1 MALTKVTSAVIKDAT
16 ITDAD
21 IGSTLTTA
29 ITGSFTSVS
38 SSIATRFDS
47 RESDMTLA
55 TASIA
60 AITSSISRLDDTES
74 NMTLATASI
83 AAITASISRLDTEAE
98 TNESNMTLATA
109 SIAAI
114 TASLGQP
121 VNTDSDVTFGTV
133 SSGDITST
141 GTITAVEVHTTFVS
155 SSIAVISG
163 SNNFGDATDDHH
175 SFTGSLSVSGSLT
188 ATGSATVDGTLTVG
202 GTIDFNSGTID
213 LSTQTVDVTLNGAVD
228 ALNFD
233 SNTLSIDATNNRVG
247 IGTASPV
254 SALTVVGGTY
264 AGWFSKDDTTPTGTP
279 DGETD
284 DLVIGSVETAETG
297 IQFFGSNGNHIYFG
311 DASSSTIGRID
322 YAHHDNSLRLFTNST
337 QAMHIDSSG
346 NVGIGNSSLESWH
359 ANDTALQIGSACS
372 IWAKSSGEADGRIS
386 ISQNAYKDAST
397 GNMQRFLND
406 QASVYFQDGGR
417 HFFYVAGAAGADA
430 DITWTSALTIANNG
444 DTTVNAGDLIMGTA
458 GKGISFANAADTATG
473 ETVRSSILDDYEEG
487 YGNFIVKEGTN
498 VIDTGSNNVLVYV
511 RVGKMVY
518 ICGYIIIESDAT
530 VGTGAVTIAGLPYV
544 MDNATSAG
552 RNWCNFQVTEQGAT
566 GFSTTGNYVY
576 GYANYGE
583 SFMNLRQSVFD
594 GTEVAGLVGSELAQS
609 MQIRVSGTY
618 IAA

>member
-1 MALTKVTSAVIKDAT
+1 MALT
-16 ITDAD
+16 
-21 IGSTLTTA
+21 GST
-29 ITGSFTSVS
+29 
-38 SSIATRFDS
+38 IASTYLKLLRAN
-47 RESDMTLA
+47 SDTMGADA
-55 TASIA
+55 TASYIQDSA
-60 AITSSISRLDDTES
+60 DTDSVLSISTTRVGIGNAAPTALLTAGAIT
-74 NMTLATASI
+74 TLVTDGTTAVTPEGVNVHI
-83 AAITASISRLDTEAE
+83 TEASKYAMGIK
-98 TNESNMTLATA
+98 NADA
-109 SIAAI
+109 
-114 TASLGQP
+114 
-121 VNTDSDVTFGTV
+121 
-133 SSGDITST
+133 SGDGLLIQ
-141 GTITAVEVHTTFVS
+141 A
-155 SSIAVISG
+155 
-163 SNNFGDATDDHH
+163 GDASDDFALRVEDYD
-175 SFTGSLSVSGSLT
+175 SANDLLVVQGGGS
-188 ATGSATVDGTLTVG
+188 
-202 GTIDFNSGTID
+202 
-213 LSTQTVDVTLNGAVD
+213 
-228 ALNFD
+228 
-233 SNTLSIDATNNRVG
+233 VG
-247 IGTASPV
+247 IGTASP
-254 SALTVVGGTY
+254 SDELEISGTTPKIRITDEADNTY
-264 AGWFSKDDTTPTGTP
+264 ANIYNSLGNLVFEADRGNATASSK
-279 DGETD
+279 
-284 DLVIGSVETAETG
+284 
-297 IQFFGSNGNHIYFG
+297 IQFTIDGS
-311 DASSSTIGRID
+311 ASLVT
-322 YAHHDNSLRLFTNST
+322 
-337 QAMHIDSSG
+337 IDSSG